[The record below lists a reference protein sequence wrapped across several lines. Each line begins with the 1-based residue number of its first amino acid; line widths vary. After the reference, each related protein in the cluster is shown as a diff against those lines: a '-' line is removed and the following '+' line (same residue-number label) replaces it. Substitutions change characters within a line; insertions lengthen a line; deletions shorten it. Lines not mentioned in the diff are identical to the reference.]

1 MSTKEAGPRAQ
12 KKAETRA
19 ALKGAA
25 RRCFGELGYAATQV
39 GDIARAAGVAHG
51 TFYVHFQTK
60 EQLTDE
66 LLVELNQTLVER
78 LDKAWQKHAADPPFE
93 LAEALAETC
102 LELWSRERELLAA
115 FAERLGQTASLDTLR
130 DGISPPVAGFLVE
143 RLRAVAGDIPDAEL
157 VAQALLGMWMRI
169 GLRYV
174 FGPRLSKK
182 TAAALLARLSLG
194 ALAGVVPA
202 RASSLPPAK
211 GER

>member
-1 MSTKEAGPRAQ
+1 MSAKETGPRAQ

-19 ALKGAA
+19 ALKAA
-25 RRCFGELGYAATQV
+25 AGRCFGELGYAATQV

-66 LLVELNQTLVER
+66 LLVELNQTLVAR
-78 LDKAWQKHAADPPFE
+78 LEKTWEKHASEPPLA
-93 LAEALAETC
+93 LAEAVAETC

-143 RLRAVAGDIPDAEL
+143 RLRRVAGDLPDAEL

-174 FGPRLSKK
+174 FGPRISRK

-202 RASSLPPAK
+202 LGSSLSHTA
-211 GER
+211 GDR